1 MRCLRSIVFSLL
13 FVLLIAVFN
22 VHSTNI
28 PPHIQRHDMVYK
40 YSRFFSSSKSLA
52 MSDKVER
59 RVDDIEKSIGDS
71 RIYRGLEMKNGLTA
85 LLISDPDTD
94 KSAVSLS
101 VAVGSLSEPKDLPG
115 LAHFCEHMLFLGTKK
130 YPAENEFTQFL
141 TQNGGSYNAYTASDH
156 TNYYYSIK
164 TESLKSSLDRFAQFF
179 LEPLFTTSATER
191 EIGAVN
197 SEHEKNVADD
207 YWRLAQLEKNAA
219 DPNHPYNQFGTGTKE
234 TLWVLPNSKNISVRD
249 QLLEFHSKWYSSHLM
264 YLTILGK
271 EDLNTLEEIAVT
283 LFGDIEKKNVEK
295 PYWND
300 PIYKEKQ
307 LATKTIVVPVK
318 DIRVLSVNFLIPD
331 QSKYYRSKP
340 CRYLS
345 ALFGH
350 EGPTSILT
358 VLKKRGWS
366 SKLSAGN
373 KFEARGIE
381 LFDVDVDLT
390 EKGVDHVD
398 DIIKLI
404 FQYVNML
411 RREGPQEWFH
421 DENSNISKMQFQ
433 FKDKGSPLDY
443 VYRLSANMINLK
455 LEDVLTSE
463 YLIHEWRPDLIVELL
478 SYFRPDNMRATVV
491 SKVFQ
496 DKTDTVDKYYGTPYS
511 IIPIPTETL
520 NEWSKDDLCEDLKMP
535 LKNEFIATDFNLVPI
550 DKNEPGNPYIVHE
563 SHLLRCWFKT
573 DTEFRLPKAFV
584 SIDFFSHIVMIDP
597 FHCNIMSL
605 FVRLF
610 NEDFSEYTWDATRA
624 SLHLIIQP
632 TSYGFK
638 MQLSGFNHKL
648 DVLLKKTI
656 DKLLTF
662 KIDPLRFEILKEEK
676 IRDLKN
682 IDMEQPYHS
691 AMRYNSIILSE
702 DAWDP
707 KDLLAAIHDVK
718 IENIEEFIKKFLS
731 QMFMESLVYGNIDK
745 PKALEL
751 MQILETPFL
760 GQNGFRKL
768 LPRQMFRS
776 REIELKDRESALF
789 ETTSDHHS
797 SSCVY
802 IHLQCG
808 VQSTL
813 SNMIVGLFNEI
824 IKESC
829 FNTLRT
835 QEQLGYI
842 VFSSSSRSHGV
853 LSLRIIVQ
861 SDRSPMYVDTRIE
874 NYINTIEDLLMHM
887 SEEEFKKYKD
897 ALAVKLLE
905 KPKGLLK
912 QAAVYQQEID
922 THDYNFNRAQI
933 EVEALKS
940 IVKKDIVKFYH
951 DQISQSGEKRHK
963 LAVHIKSTLKNTSEE
978 MDNSLISNNNS
989 ILIGDITN
997 FKMEHSLYPLPTPFI
1012 PVGLTSTKSKL

>member
-1 MRCLRSIVFSLL
+1 
-13 FVLLIAVFN
+13 
-22 VHSTNI
+22 
-28 PPHIQRHDMVYK
+28 
-40 YSRFFSSSKSLA
+40 
-52 MSDKVER
+52 MSEKVER
-59 RVDDIEKSIGDS
+59 RIDDIEKSIGDS
-71 RIYRGLEMKNGLTA
+71 RIYRGLVMKNGLTA

-94 KSAVSLS
+94 KSAASLS

-130 YPAENEFTQFL
+130 YPTENEFTQFL
-141 TQNGGSYNAYTASDH
+141 TQNGGSYNAYTANDH
-156 TNYYYSIK
+156 TNYYFSTK
-164 TESLKSSLDRFAQFF
+164 TESLKPSLDRFAQFF

-207 YWRLAQLEKNAA
+207 FWRLAQLEKNAA
-219 DPNHPYNQFGTGTKE
+219 DPNHSYNQFGTGTKE
-234 TLWVLPNSKNISVRD
+234 TLWDLPKSKNVSVRD

-271 EDLNTLEEIAVT
+271 EDLNTLEELAVS
-283 LFGDIEKKNVEK
+283 LFGDIKRKDVER

-300 PIYKEKQ
+300 PIYKEEQ
-307 LATKTIVVPVK
+307 LATKTVVVPVK

-331 QSKYYRSKP
+331 QSKYYRSMP
-340 CRYLS
+340 SRYLS

-381 LFDVDVDLT
+381 LFDIDVDLT

-398 DIIKLI
+398 DIVKLI

-421 DENSNISKMQFQ
+421 DENSNISAMQFQ

-443 VYRLSANMINLK
+443 VYRLSSHMITFE
-455 LEDVLTSE
+455 LEHVLTAE
-463 YLIHEWRPDLIVELL
+463 YLIREWKPDLIVELL
-478 SYFRPDNMRATVV
+478 SYFRPDNMRVTVV
-491 SKVFQ
+491 SKIFQ
-496 DKTDTVDKYYGTPYS
+496 NKTDTVDKYYGTPYS
-511 IIPIPTETL
+511 IMKIPTETL
-520 NEWSKDDLCEDLKMP
+520 NEWKKDDLCEDLKMP
-535 LKNEFIATDFNLVPI
+535 SKNEFVATDFNLVPI
-550 DKNEPGNPYIVHE
+550 DKNEPGHPHIIHD
-563 SHLLRCWFKT
+563 SFLLRCWFKT
-573 DTEFRLPKAFV
+573 DTEFRFPKAFV
-584 SIDFFSHIVMIDP
+584 SIDFFSHIVMTDP

-624 SLHLIIQP
+624 SLNLIIQP
-632 TSYGFK
+632 SSYGFK

-648 DVLLKKTI
+648 HILLKKTI

-662 KIDPLRFEILKEEK
+662 KINPQRFEILKEEK

-691 AMRYNSIILSE
+691 AMRYNSVVLSE
-702 DAWDP
+702 DAWTP
-707 KDLLAAIHDVK
+707 NELLAAIDDVK
-718 IENIEEFIKKFLS
+718 IEHIEEFIEKFLS

-751 MQILETPFL
+751 IQILEKPFL
-760 GQNGFRKL
+760 GRDGFRRL
-768 LPRQMFRS
+768 LPRQMVRS
-776 REIELKDRESALF
+776 REVRLEDRESALF

-813 SNMIVGLFNEI
+813 KNMIVGLFNEI

-842 VFSSSSRSHGV
+842 VFSSSSRSHGI
-853 LSLRIIVQ
+853 LNLRIIVQ
-861 SDRSPMYVDTRIE
+861 SDRTPMYVDSRIE
-874 NYINTIEDLLMHM
+874 NYINTIEQLLMNM
-887 SEEEFKKYKD
+887 SEEEFNKYKD

-905 KPKGLLK
+905 KPKGLMK
-912 QAAVYQQEID
+912 QAAVYQIEID
-922 THDYNFNRAQI
+922 TQDYNFNRAQI
-933 EVEALKS
+933 EVEALKL
-940 IVKKDIVKFYH
+940 IAKDDIIKFYN
-951 DQISQSGEKRHK
+951 DQISQSGPERHK
-963 LAVHIKSTLKNTSEE
+963 LAVHVRSTLKNTTAEE
-978 MDNSLISNNNS
+978 VDNSLMANNT
-989 ILIGDITN
+989 IMIKDITD
-997 FKMEHSLYPLPTPFI
+997 FKKKHQLYQLPNSFMPA
-1012 PVGLTSTKSKL
+1012 GHTKSKL